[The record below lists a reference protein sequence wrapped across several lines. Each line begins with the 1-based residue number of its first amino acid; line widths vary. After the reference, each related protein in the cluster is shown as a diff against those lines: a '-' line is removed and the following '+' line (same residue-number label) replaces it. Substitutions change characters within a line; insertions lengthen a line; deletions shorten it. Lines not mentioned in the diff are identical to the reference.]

1 MDGVFIGSKA
11 LAGGGLTRAS
21 LRWNYRALFPD
32 VYQSKLVVPTL
43 RDRIE
48 GAFLWARG
56 DGIISGRAAAAVHG
70 ARWVDAN
77 TPIEMLWRN
86 GRPPDGIVVRN
97 ERIDADD
104 IQLVN
109 GLLVTSPLR
118 TAFDLARHLPRD
130 LAVKHL
136 DALANATGVTAEE
149 VLALQDRYPRAR
161 GLPRARI
168 ALPLMDG
175 GAQSPQETRIR
186 LILIDD
192 GLPAPRTQVLVTDG
206 YQEAYLD
213 MAYEEPMVG
222 FDYEGIHHSE
232 DRRQYVHD
240 IGRTELVEGRGWID
254 IRVVAEH
261 SRGFILYR
269 AYQAFAR
276 RGWTPPRRLH

>member
-222 FDYEGIHHSE
+222 FDYEGIHP
-232 DRRQYVHD
+232 Q
-240 IGRTELVEGRGWID
+240 RGSPAV
-254 IRVVAEH
+254 R
-261 SRGFILYR
+261 
-269 AYQAFAR
+269 
-276 RGWTPPRRLH
+276 P